1 MIGWTFSLRRLENR
15 MSPLKEESREGGEQP
30 ETLRSRRAS
39 SSAAAIERSLG
50 LRISSSDR
58 HGKNARSN
66 LQGAS
71 GTEASS
77 GVGKRNCS
85 AAARMEFAV
94 QRYRSSCSSAS
105 SESSEECK

>member
-15 MSPLKEESREGGEQP
+15 MSPLKEESRKGGEQP

-58 HGKNARSN
+58 HGKECSIESPEGLRDR
-66 LQGAS
+66 GVEWRW
-71 GTEASS
+71 EA
-77 GVGKRNCS
+77 KLL
-85 AAARMEFAV
+85 
-94 QRYRSSCSSAS
+94 SCSQNGIRRATVPI
-105 SESSEECK
+105 ELFECM